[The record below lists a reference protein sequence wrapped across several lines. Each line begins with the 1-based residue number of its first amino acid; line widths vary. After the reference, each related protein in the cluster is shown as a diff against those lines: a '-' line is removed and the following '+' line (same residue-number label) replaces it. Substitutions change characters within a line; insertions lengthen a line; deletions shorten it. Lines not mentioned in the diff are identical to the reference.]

1 MTKQERYELE
11 EKIVDNLIYLTE
23 SYKKEGKRFPAMEL
37 IDSFITHPEL
47 NFEERTKFLN
57 LE

>member
-23 SYKKEGKRFPAMEL
+23 SYKKEGKRFPVIEL
-37 IDSFITHPEL
+37 IESFKTHKHL
-47 NFEERTKFLN
+47 SFEERTKFLN